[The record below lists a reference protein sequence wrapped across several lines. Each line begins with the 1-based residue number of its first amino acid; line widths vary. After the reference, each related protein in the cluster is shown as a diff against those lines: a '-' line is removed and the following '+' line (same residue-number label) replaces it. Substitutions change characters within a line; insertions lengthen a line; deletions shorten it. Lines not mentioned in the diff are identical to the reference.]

1 VHYVQHW
8 KPKEHASMSMSADLQ
23 CMRHWLLVLAVLAEQ
38 LQYLPD
44 GSEIPDETNCQFE
57 GDQRV

>member
-1 VHYVQHW
+1 
-8 KPKEHASMSMSADLQ
+8 M
-23 CMRHWLLVLAVLAEQ
+23 AEQ

-57 GDQRV
+57 GDQRVTHADWNIEMLL